1 MCTLIA
7 FHRVWGDAPL
17 VVAANRDERYDRPAT
32 GPRWT
37 EAGAL
42 RALAPRDEVAGG
54 TWMGANVAGM
64 WIGITNRRGLRP
76 PDPDRR
82 SRGLLCLDLLGAPT
96 AREAV
101 AALERL
107 EEPYNPFHVVC
118 GDGEVLA
125 LIEYEEGRV
134 EAQELSPGCHIVTNE
149 PFEEASREPKTRRAW
164 DLLPAAGLWPVKPG
178 SAAPARLAETLGAIL
193 ADHGVT
199 GPDALCLHGGRYGT
213 RSAAVWRIHP
223 TAARDRRAFDVMY
236 ADGPPCATSFD
247 PVASP
252 ETA

>member
-1 MCTLIA
+1 VCTLIA
-7 FHRVWGDAPL
+7 FHRVWRDAPL

-32 GPRWT
+32 GPRWI

-42 RALAPRDEVAGG
+42 MALAPRDDVAGG

-64 WIGITNRRGLRP
+64 WIGITNRRGSRP

-82 SRGLLCLDLLGAPT
+82 SRGLLCLDLLREAT
-96 AREAV
+96 ARDVV
-101 AALERL
+101 AALERI

-118 GDGEVLA
+118 GDGEVMT

-134 EAQELSPGCHIVTNE
+134 QARELSPGCHIVTNE
-149 PFEEASREPKTRRAW
+149 PLEEAPREPKTRRAW
-164 DLLPAAGLWPVKPG
+164 ALLEAAGLRPVESG
-178 SAAPARLAETLGAIL
+178 VVAPAGLSQTLSAIL
-193 ADHGVT
+193 ADHGIR

-213 RSAAVWRIHP
+213 RSAAVWRLHP
-223 TAARDRRAFDVMY
+223 ATASAPRAFDMAY
-236 ADGPPCATSFD
+236 AEGPPCATPFE
-247 PVASP
+247 PVTWP

>member
-7 FHRVWGDAPL
+7 FHRVWVDAPL

-32 GPRWT
+32 RPRWIQ
-37 EAGAL
+37 AGA
-42 RALAPRDEVAGG
+42 RMALAPRDEVAGG
-54 TWMGANVAGM
+54 TWMGANVAGT
-64 WIGITNRRGLRP
+64 WIGITNRHGPRP

-82 SRGLLCLDLLGAPT
+82 SRGLLCLDLLAAPT
-96 AREAV
+96 THEVV
-101 AALERL
+101 AALERI

-118 GDGEVLA
+118 GTGEVMA

-134 EAQELSPGCHIVTNE
+134 QVRELGPGCHIVTNE
-149 PFEEASREPKTRRAW
+149 PFEEALREPKARRAW
-164 DLLPAAGLWPVKPG
+164 DLLLAAGLWPVEPG
-178 SAAPARLAETLGAIL
+178 TAAPPRLAETLGAIL
-193 ADHGVT
+193 ADHGT
-199 GPDALCLHGGRYGT
+199 YGPDALCLHGGRYGT

-223 TAARDRRAFDVMY
+223 AAARDRRAFDVVY

-247 PVASP
+247 PVAWS